1 MAALDDLLSR
11 IDDPALRADIER
23 ELAALRGDR
32 ELGLVFERHL
42 PEKVRLPGLPVR
54 RGTTVEVRADQQSPT
69 WQVVKVAGGEAH
81 LRRRGTEGANLTET
95 LPVEALVVVREFG
108 QPIYP
113 GLRPVG
119 RIERGGDKPFH
130 TVINAENYHALET
143 LLYTCEGKVDAI
155 YIDPPYNTGAR
166 DWKYN
171 NDYVD
176 GNDGYRHSK
185 WLSFIEK
192 RLLLAK
198 RLLNPLDSALIVT
211 IDEKEYLRLGL
222 LLQQVFP
229 SAKMQMVS
237 SRINPKGTGRANEL
251 RRIDE
256 YVYLLWFGEATLGRV
271 PALSGIAGAVDVD
284 DEDDTTDA
292 DAPKLGLDW
301 QTARR
306 RDLASVRRTRPSQF
320 YPVYV
325 NTTTG
330 QIEDVGEPIGHDVD
344 RSDAPQ
350 RDGCVAVFPVRPDGT
365 EMNWGVTQP
374 TFIKRWK
381 SGYARAGKARPDEP
395 QQYIIQY
402 LKSGPIK
409 DIEAGKVTITGHNP
423 DGSVIGHYGGEQ
435 AKVPTTQW
443 VLPSHNA
450 EHYGTGIVKALLPGR
465 AFPFPK
471 SLYAVEDALS
481 VFLINKPNALI
492 IDFFGGS
499 GTTTHA
505 AMRLNHRDDGRRRS
519 ILVTNNEIGPD
530 AERQLTE
537 QGKGPGDPDWEA
549 LGIFEYIT
557 KPRIEAA
564 VTGKCPDGKAVK
576 GAYKFTDEFP
586 MSDGLNENV
595 EFFQLTYEDPDRVRL
610 GADFAAVAPLLW
622 LMAGA
627 TGPRIDKLSG
637 AWDAPDGGR
646 YGVLFDADS
655 WPDFVEAVRV
665 ADELTHAFIVTDSD
679 AVFQRVVAELPDT
692 VTPVRLYESYL
703 RSFAIN
709 TGVRS

>member
-1 MAALDDLLSR
+1 MAALDDLLAR
-11 IDDPALRADIER
+11 IDDAALRADIER
-23 ELAALRGDR
+23 ELAPLRADR

-42 PEKVRLPGLPVR
+42 PEKVRLAGLPVR

-69 WQVVKVAGGEAH
+69 WQVVKVTDGEAH
-81 LRRRGTEGANLTET
+81 LRRRDSDGTTVT
-95 LPVEALVVVREFG
+95 DTMPTDTLVVVREFG

-113 GLRPVG
+113 GLRSVG
-119 RIERGGDKPFH
+119 RVERGGDKPFH
-130 TVINAENYHALET
+130 TVIKSENYHALET
-143 LLYTCEGKVDAI
+143 LLYTCEGKVDVI

-198 RLLNPLDSALIVT
+198 RLLNPQNSALIVT

-229 SAKMQMVS
+229 NATMQMVS

-256 YVYLLWFGEATLGRV
+256 YVYLLWFGDAVLGRV
-271 PALSGIAGAVDVD
+271 PALSGISDVAGVDEDVEAVD
-284 DEDDTTDA
+284 DT
-292 DAPKLGLDW
+292 PKVGLDW

-320 YPVYV
+320 YPIYV

-330 QIEDVGEPIGHDVD
+330 LIEEVGEPIAHDMD
-344 RSDAPQ
+344 RADAPQ
-350 RDGCVAVFPVRPDGT
+350 REGCVAVFPVRTDGT

-374 TFIKRWK
+374 TFIERWK
-381 SGYARAGKARPDEP
+381 NGYARAGKARPDEP

-409 DIEAGKVTITGHNP
+409 DIEAGKVTITGRNP

-435 AKVPTTQW
+435 AKAPTTQW

-481 VFLINKPNALI
+481 VFLLNKPDALVV
-492 IDFFGGS
+492 DFFGGS
-499 GTTTHA
+499 GTTAHA
-505 AMRLNHRDDGRRRS
+505 VMRLNHRDGGRRRS

-530 AERQLTE
+530 AEKKLTAE
-537 QGKGPGDPDWEA
+537 GKAPGHPEWEA

-564 VTGKCPDGKAVK
+564 VTGNTPDGAQVK
-576 GAYKFTDEFP
+576 GVYKFTDEFP
-586 MSDGLNENV
+586 MGDGLEENV
-595 EFFQLTYEDPDRVRL
+595 EFFELTYEDPDRVRL
-610 GADFAAVAPLLW
+610 GAEFTAVAPLLW

-627 TGPRIDKLSG
+627 CGPRIDKLSG
-637 AWDAPDGGR
+637 AWEVPIDGR
-646 YGVLFDADS
+646 YGVLFDADA
-655 WPDFVEAVRV
+655 WPGFVEAVRT
-665 ADELTHAFIVTDSD
+665 ADQLTHAFIVTDSD